1 MDMHIQYSLFI
12 LFLPLLAFLIQIF
25 FGKRLPRQG
34 DWVSIS
40 AIFTTLFFA
49 LIMFISMLTN
59 YNPDFKQEASFVWLD
74 MGEFQ
79 IRLGFLIDNITII
92 MLLIVAL
99 ISTCTHIFSI
109 KYLEDD
115 IRYSRYF
122 AYLGLF
128 TFSMNGIVLA
138 NNLMSMYMFWELVGV
153 SSYLL
158 IGHWFEKKSAAN
170 ASKKA
175 FLTNRVGDIGF
186 FIGIMLIYNAV
197 GSFAFSDVFS
207 GVSSGLIAGTTL
219 TIAGLG
225 LFMGA
230 MGKSSQFP
238 LHIWLPDA
246 MEGPTPVSAL
256 MHAATMVA
264 AGVYLSVR
272 IFPIL
277 TPDALLLVAYVGGFT
292 AFFAASI
299 AITQSDIKKVLAYST
314 VSQLGYMILA
324 VGTGVYTAAFFHLL
338 THAMFKANLFYGSGS
353 VIHSMHH
360 ALHKKHDH
368 HTDPQDMNNMGGF
381 KDKMPI
387 TYWSMLLSTMAIA
400 GVPIFSGFL
409 SKDAILAGTLSFAQH
424 NPQHFLLAIFGFGA
438 AAITAFYMF
447 RMMFLTFHGN
457 PKIPDLIDDIH
468 ESPKEMTG
476 PLILLGGL
484 SFFIWYTLPNYNPFS
499 TYGWFTD
506 LVKPM
511 NAVVP
516 GNMTAEEIEAG
527 AHHAHYLAM
536 YVSIGVAAFG
546 IFLSWLFYIK
556 KGLSAEVWAKRWGF
570 LYDWSINKYY
580 FDENY
585 DKYIYQPTLRLAE
598 KIAWID
604 WELYD
609 KYFINGFGR
618 LINWV
623 SKISG
628 KIDYDFI
635 DQIIVDGT
643 GKAASLFG
651 RTFKKIQTGKLQNY
665 VLYVTAGVIILM
677 VIQSF

>member
-40 AIFTTLFFA
+40 AIFTTLVFA